1 MTIITFEDIQRHDEE
16 ENQKTLYCPKR
27 NEASFKLSKM
37 GRQKRGTQLE
47 RVIAEKIEHHTG
59 YECNALRGN
68 QAWDITVNLD
78 DSPVRIEVKSALYK
92 PHRNSQNCSSYLMQ
106 NIKPKNFDYIF
117 MVLVTPEDV
126 IVKWTSVKDM
136 KKVCKGRKRNAN
148 GFAISICE
156 NSIPDY
162 LYDLEDFPYNPKDFA

>member
-1 MTIITFEDIQRHDEE
+1 MTIITLEDIQRHDEE
-16 ENQKTLYCPKR
+16 GNKQTLYCPKKS
-27 NEASFKLSKM
+27 EASFKLSKM
-37 GRQKRGTQLE
+37 TSLKRGTQLE

-59 YECNALRGN
+59 YESNALRGN

-78 DSPVRIEVKSALYK
+78 DNPVRVEVKSALY
-92 PHRNSQNCSSYLMQ
+92 HSQAPTSYQMQ

-117 MVLVTPEDV
+117 FVLVTPEDV

-136 KKVCKGRKRNAN
+136 KKVCKSRNRNAN
-148 GFAISICE
+148 GFSVCINK

>member
-1 MTIITFEDIQRHDEE
+1 MTIITLEDIQRHDEE
-16 ENQKTLYCPKR
+16 GNKQTLYCPKKS
-27 NEASFKLSKM
+27 EASFRLSKM
-37 GRQKRGTQLE
+37 SSLKRGTQLE

-59 YECNALRGN
+59 YESNALRGN

-78 DSPVRIEVKSALYK
+78 DNPVRIEVKSALHH
-92 PHRNSQNCSSYLMQ
+92 PHCVTSYQMQ

-117 MVLVTPEDV
+117 FVLVTPEDI
-126 IVKWTSVKDM
+126 IVKWASVKDV
-136 KKVCKGRKRNAN
+136 KKACKNKNRHAN
-148 GFAISICE
+148 GFAISINE

>member
-1 MTIITFEDIQRHDEE
+1 MTIITLEDIQRHDEASK
-16 ENQKTLYCPKR
+16 KTLYCPKK

-37 GRQKRGTQLE
+37 GSRKRGEQLE

-59 YECNALRGN
+59 YEANALRGN

-78 DSPVRIEVKSALYK
+78 DKPVRIEVKSALHT
-92 PHRNSQNCSSYLMQ
+92 PNWATSYSMQ

-126 IVKWTSVKDM
+126 IVKWASVKDI
-136 KKVCKGRKRNAN
+136 KKACKGRKRHAN
-148 GFAISICE
+148 GFQVMINE
-156 NSIPDY
+156 NNIPDY

>member
-1 MTIITFEDIQRHDEE
+1 MTIITLEDIQRHDEASK
-16 ENQKTLYCPKR
+16 KTLYCPKK

-37 GRQKRGTQLE
+37 GSQKRSEQLE

-59 YECNALRGN
+59 YEANALRGN

-78 DSPVRIEVKSALYK
+78 DKPVRIEVKSALHT
-92 PHRNSQNCSSYLMQ
+92 PNWATSYSMQ

-126 IVKWTSVKDM
+126 IVKWASVKDI
-136 KKVCKGRKRNAN
+136 KKACKGRKRHAN
-148 GFAISICE
+148 GFLIMVNE
-156 NSIPDY
+156 NNIPDY

>member
-1 MTIITFEDIQRHDEE
+1 MTIITLEDIQRHDEASK
-16 ENQKTLYCPKR
+16 KTLYCPKK

-37 GRQKRGTQLE
+37 GSRKRGEQLE

-59 YECNALRGN
+59 YEANALRGN

-78 DSPVRIEVKSALYK
+78 DKPVRIEVKSALHT
-92 PHRNSQNCSSYLMQ
+92 PNWATSYSMQ

-117 MVLVTPEDV
+117 MVLITPEDV
-126 IVKWTSVKDM
+126 IVKWASVKDI
-136 KKVCKGRKRNAN
+136 KKACKGRKRHAN
-148 GFAISICE
+148 GFQIMVNE
-156 NSIPDY
+156 NNIPDY

>member
-1 MTIITFEDIQRHDEE
+1 MTIITLEDIQRHDEE
-16 ENQKTLYCPKR
+16 GNKQTLYCPKKS
-27 NEASFKLSKM
+27 EASFKLSKM
-37 GRQKRGTQLE
+37 GSRKRGEQLE

-59 YECNALRGN
+59 YEANALRGN

-78 DSPVRIEVKSALYK
+78 DNPVRVEVKSALY
-92 PHRNSQNCSSYLMQ
+92 SSNCATSYQMQ

-117 MVLVTPEDV
+117 FVLVTPEDI

-136 KKVCKGRKRNAN
+136 KKVCKRRKRNAN
-148 GFAISICE
+148 GFSISICE

>member
-1 MTIITFEDIQRHDEE
+1 MTIITLEDIQRHDEE
-16 ENQKTLYCPKR
+16 ENKRTLYCPKKS
-27 NEASFKLSKM
+27 EASFKLSKM
-37 GRQKRGTQLE
+37 SSQKRGTQLE
-47 RVIAEKIEHHTG
+47 RIIAEKIEHHTG
-59 YECNALRGN
+59 YECNALRGT

-78 DSPVRIEVKSALYK
+78 DSPVRVEVKSALY
-92 PHRNSQNCSSYLMQ
+92 SSSCATSYQMQ

-117 MVLVTPEDV
+117 FVLVTPEDI

-136 KKVCKGRKRNAN
+136 KKVCKHRKRNAN
-148 GFAISICE
+148 GFSISICE

>member
-1 MTIITFEDIQRHDEE
+1 MTIITLEDIQRHDEASK
-16 ENQKTLYCPKR
+16 KTLYCPKK

-37 GRQKRGTQLE
+37 GSRKRGEQLE

-59 YECNALRGN
+59 YEANALRGN

-78 DSPVRIEVKSALYK
+78 DKPVRIEVKSALHT
-92 PHRNSQNCSSYLMQ
+92 PNWATSYSMQ

-117 MVLVTPEDV
+117 MVLITPEDV
-126 IVKWTSVKDM
+126 IVKWASVKDI
-136 KKVCKGRKRNAN
+136 KKACKGRKRHAN
-148 GFAISICE
+148 GFQVMINE
-156 NSIPDY
+156 NNIPDY

>member
-1 MTIITFEDIQRHDEE
+1 MTIITLEDIQRHDEE
-16 ENQKTLYCPKR
+16 ANQKTHYCPKK

-37 GRQKRGTQLE
+37 SSLKRGTQLE

-68 QAWDITVNLD
+68 GAWDITVNLD
-78 DSPVRIEVKSALYK
+78 DSPVRVEVKSALL
-92 PHRNSQNCSSYLMQ
+92 SQRSVTSYHMQ

-126 IVKWTSVKDM
+126 IVKWASVKDI
-136 KKVCKGRKRNAN
+136 KKVCKGLNRQSN
-148 GFAISICE
+148 GFSIFVRE

>member
-1 MTIITFEDIQRHDEE
+1 MTIITLEDIQRHDEASK
-16 ENQKTLYCPKR
+16 KTLYCPKK

-37 GRQKRGTQLE
+37 GSRKRGEQLE

-59 YECNALRGN
+59 YEANALRGN

-78 DSPVRIEVKSALYK
+78 DKPVRIEVKSALHT
-92 PHRNSQNCSSYLMQ
+92 PNWATSYSMQ

-126 IVKWTSVKDM
+126 IVKWASVKDI
-136 KKVCKGRKRNAN
+136 KKACKGRKRHAN
-148 GFAISICE
+148 GFQMMVNE
-156 NSIPDY
+156 NNIPDY

>member
-1 MTIITFEDIQRHDEE
+1 MTTITLEDIQRHDEE
-16 ENQKTLYCPKR
+16 ANQKTLYCPKK
-27 NEASFKLSKM
+27 NEGSFKLSKM
-37 GRQKRGTQLE
+37 SGLKRSEQLE
-47 RVIAEKIEHHTG
+47 RIISEKIEYHTG

-78 DSPVRIEVKSALYK
+78 DNPVRIEVKSALYAAK
-92 PHRNSQNCSSYLMQ
+92 CSTSYQMQ

-117 MVLVTPEDV
+117 FVLVMPEDI
-126 IVKWTSVKDM
+126 IVKWASVKDI
-136 KKVCKGRKRNAN
+136 KKACKGRKRNAN
-148 GFAISICE
+148 GFGICINK

>member
-1 MTIITFEDIQRHDEE
+1 MTIITLEDIQRHDEE
-16 ENQKTLYCPKR
+16 GNKQTLYCPKKS
-27 NEASFKLSKM
+27 EASFKLSKM
-37 GRQKRGTQLE
+37 TSLKRGTQLE

-59 YECNALRGN
+59 YESNALRGN

-78 DSPVRIEVKSALYK
+78 DNPVRVEVKSALY
-92 PHRNSQNCSSYLMQ
+92 HSQAPTSYQMQ

-117 MVLVTPEDV
+117 FVLVTPEDV

-162 LYDLEDFPYNPKDFA
+162 LYDLEDFPYNSKDFA